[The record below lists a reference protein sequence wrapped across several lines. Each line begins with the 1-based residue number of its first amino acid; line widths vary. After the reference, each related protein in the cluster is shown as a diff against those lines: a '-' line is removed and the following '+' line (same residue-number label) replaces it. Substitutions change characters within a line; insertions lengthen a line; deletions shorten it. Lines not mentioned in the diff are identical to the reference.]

1 MGSLRRHLAS
11 VSCHAEAISVL
22 IAGPTTVR
30 GLCEESG
37 LAYNACRKF
46 VATLY
51 RRKLVR
57 IAAWEQ
63 DSIGRWTIAAYA
75 WGEGKDVKRPP
86 GLTPTQRSQ
95 RMRDRMKAMQHAI
108 AIAGGRNEMP
118 RVRNVDAS
126 PRNKATV

>member
-1 MGSLRRHLAS
+1 MSGSLRRHLAS
-11 VSCHAEAISVL
+11 VSCYAEAISVL
-22 IAGPTTVR
+22 IAGSTTVR
-30 GLCEESG
+30 GLSEESG

-51 RRKLVR
+51 RRRLVR

-95 RMRDRMKAMQHAI
+95 RMRDRAKAMQRAI
-108 AIAGGRNEMP
+108 AIGNRP
-118 RVRNVDAS
+118 
-126 PRNKATV
+126 ATRAQQE

>member
-11 VSCHAEAISVL
+11 VSCYAEAISVL

-30 GLCEESG
+30 GLSEESG

-51 RRKLVR
+51 RRRLVR

-86 GLTPTQRSQ
+86 SMTPAERSQ
-95 RMRDRMKAMQHAI
+95 RSRDRARAMKTI
-108 AIAGGRNEMP
+108 AITGGWNEVS
-118 RVRNVDAS
+118 RVRIMDGS
-126 PRNKATV
+126 PRNAATP